1 MNGLDMKLSEIKKL
15 AEDLQELNKMT
26 EEESLQWA
34 HDLTGEPIEKLKEW
48 RKIKQSEEPET
59 VWTGYDLS
67 EQQLR
72 YKWEEYKRWLERVIA
87 TVKFTKVNGEERV
100 MRCTL
105 QESIIP
111 KATKK
116 DPMSMKKIREL
127 NYEVLSVWDVKA
139 AGWRSFRVRNVTS
152 FICDNMGLGND

>member
-1 MNGLDMKLSEIKKL
+1 MELNMNGLDM
-15 AEDLQELNKMT
+15 MT

-34 HDLTGEPIEKLKEW
+34 HDLTGEPIEKLREW
-48 RKIKQSEEPET
+48 RKIKQSEEPEP

-72 YKWEEYKRWLERVIA
+72 YKWEEYKRWLEGEIA

-127 NYEVLSVWDVKA
+127 NHEVLSVWDVKA

>member
-1 MNGLDMKLSEIKKL
+1 MELNMNGLDMMTEEES
-15 AEDLQELNKMT
+15 LQELNKMT

-48 RKIKQSEEPET
+48 RRIKQSEEPEP

-72 YKWEEYKRWLERVIA
+72 YKWEEYKRWLEGEIA

-127 NYEVLSVWDVKA
+127 NHEVLSVWDVKA
-139 AGWRSFRVRNVTS
+139 KGWRSFRVRNVTS
-152 FICDNMGLGND
+152 FICDNMGFGHD

>member
-1 MNGLDMKLSEIKKL
+1 MELNMNGLDMMTEEES
-15 AEDLQELNKMT
+15 LQELNKMT

-48 RKIKQSEEPET
+48 RKIKQSEEPEP

-72 YKWEEYKRWLERVIA
+72 YKWEEYKRWLEGEIA

-127 NYEVLSVWDVKA
+127 NHEVLSVWDVKA

-152 FICDNMGLGND
+152 FICDNMGFGHD

>member
-1 MNGLDMKLSEIKKL
+1 MELNMNGLDMMTEEES
-15 AEDLQELNKMT
+15 LQELNKMT

-34 HDLTGEPIEKLKEW
+34 HDLTGEPIEKLREW
-48 RKIKQSEEPET
+48 RKIKQSEEPEP

-67 EQQLR
+67 DQQLR
-72 YKWEEYKRWLERVIA
+72 YKWEEYKRWLEGEIA

-127 NYEVLSVWDVKA
+127 NHEVLSVWDVKA